1 MEKNKKI
8 FYILLIIIIIL
19 LIVYCYKQIDEI
31 SRREGFLPLSMA
43 YTNFSIFFFQMF
55 SMIPFVLMKFIIIVA
70 GASVYIILTNSGK
83 LLYKAATVEF

>member
-1 MEKNKKI
+1 MEKNKKL

-19 LIVYCYKQIDEI
+19 LTVYCYKQIDEI

-70 GASVYIILTNSGK
+70 GASVYIILSYSFK